1 METYVI
7 TEHGCFSLKFP
18 IMKLKSDEERVFDE
32 TLAQI
37 IKARR
42 DKLNL
47 SQQYISDNASVSR
60 TTLVKWEKG
69 EKTPIT
75 FDLYNVLKILYKNPS
90 EFWNDFSATYEKN
103 ALPIREAAEKK
114 KFMNY
119 FEQTRKKRNQ

>member
-1 METYVI
+1 
-7 TEHGCFSLKFP
+7 
-18 IMKLKSDEERVFDE
+18 MKLKSDEERVFDE

>member
-69 EKTPIT
+69 EKTPVQES
-75 FDLYNVLKILYKNPS
+75 FRILERFFCY
-90 EFWNDFSATYEKN
+90 
-103 ALPIREAAEKK
+103 IRKERAPHP
-114 KFMNY
+114 
-119 FEQTRKKRNQ
+119 